1 MKHFIADIGS
11 WEKGKTEP
19 FIAETRTLAVLEAF
33 KIREKKYPLGDVVS
47 IREKVGE
54 NQYQEFW
61 CLFKGR
67 TDDGSHE

>member
-19 FIAETRTLAVLEAF
+19 FTAESRELAVIEAF
-33 KIREKKYPLGDVVS
+33 RIREKKYPLGDVVS
-47 IREKVGE
+47 IREKIGA

-61 CLFKGR
+61 DFIKGR
-67 TDDGSHE
+67 TDQ

>member
-19 FIAETRTLAVLEAF
+19 FTAPNRELAVIEAF
-33 KIREKKYPLGDVVS
+33 KIREKKYPNGDVVS

-54 NQYQEFW
+54 NLYQEFW
-61 CLFKGR
+61 SLFKR
-67 TDDGSHE
+67 TDQ